1 MHSKADIVTI
11 KAVHDALEELAEQV
25 VFVGGATVSLYAQR
39 QALEFRPTDDV
50 DILIEIYSRAEY
62 IELEQ
67 KLRNKGFAPDSTA
80 SFVGRFTID
89 DKITVDVMPTLPEI
103 LGFSNPW
110 YPKAFAH
117 AIKKEIEAGVYI
129 NIFTAPYFIASK
141 LEAFKSRGKNQQ
153 GELDG
158 RFSQDLEDIVF
169 VFEHRTDIF
178 QEMNDAE
185 PELRKYLREEFT
197 VLMNHPYF
205 EEWLDANASYASPR
219 MVRVILYNIHE
230 FIEGNPK

>member
-11 KAVHDALEELAEQV
+11 KAVHDALEELADQV

-50 DILIEIYSRAEY
+50 DILIELYSRAEY
-62 IELEQ
+62 IELEE
-67 KLRNKGFAPDSTA
+67 KLRNKGFAPDPTA
-80 SFVGRFTID
+80 GFIGRFKID

-110 YPKAFAH
+110 YPKAFAQ
-117 AIKKEIEAGVYI
+117 AIKKEIEEGVSI

-141 LEAFKSRGKNQQ
+141 LEAFKNRGKNEE

-178 QEMNDAE
+178 QEMKDAE
-185 PELRKYLREEFT
+185 PELREYLRAEFT
-197 VLMNHPYF
+197 ALMNHPYF
-205 EEWLDANASYASPR
+205 EEWVDANTSYSSPR
-219 MVRVILYNIHE
+219 IVRVILFSIQE
-230 FIEGNPK
+230 FIE

>member
-11 KAVHDALEELAEQV
+11 KAVHDALEELADQV

-67 KLRNKGFAPDSTA
+67 KLRKKGFAPDPTA
-80 SFVGRFTID
+80 RFVGRFKID
-89 DKITVDVMPTLPEI
+89 DKITVDVMPTLPEV

-110 YPKAFAH
+110 YPQAFAQ
-117 AIKKEIEAGVYI
+117 AIKKEIEEGVFI
-129 NIFTAPYFIASK
+129 NIFTAPYFIATK
-141 LEAFKSRGKNQQ
+141 LEAFKNRGKNEQ

-178 QEMNDAE
+178 QEMKDAE
-185 PELRKYLREEFT
+185 PELREYLRAEFT
-197 VLMNHPYF
+197 ALMSHPYF
-205 EEWLDANASYASPR
+205 EEWVDANTSYSSPR
-219 MVRVILYNIHE
+219 MVRVILFSIQE
-230 FIEGNPK
+230 FIE

>member
-11 KAVHDALEELAEQV
+11 KAVHDALEELADQV

-67 KLRNKGFAPDSTA
+67 KLRNKGFAPDPTA
-80 SFVGRFTID
+80 RFVGRFKID
-89 DKITVDVMPTLPEI
+89 DKITVDVMPTLPEV

-110 YPKAFAH
+110 YPQAFAQ
-117 AIKKEIEAGVYI
+117 AIKKEIEEGVFI
-129 NIFTAPYFIASK
+129 NIFTAPYFIATK
-141 LEAFKSRGKNQQ
+141 LEAFKNRGKNEQ

-178 QEMNDAE
+178 QEMKDAE
-185 PELRKYLREEFT
+185 PELREYLRAEFT
-197 VLMNHPYF
+197 ALMNHPYF
-205 EEWLDANASYASPR
+205 EEWVDANTSYSSPR
-219 MVRVILYNIHE
+219 MVRVILFSIQE
-230 FIEGNPK
+230 FIE

>member
-11 KAVHDALEELAEQV
+11 KAVHDALQELADQV

-50 DILIEIYSRAEY
+50 DILIELYSRAEY

-67 KLRNKGFAPDSTA
+67 KLRNKGFAPDTTA
-80 SFVGRFTID
+80 RFIGRFKID

-117 AIKKEIEAGVYI
+117 AIKKEIEEGVSI

-141 LEAFKSRGKNQQ
+141 LEAFKNRGKNEQ

-158 RFSQDLEDIVF
+158 RFSQELEDIVF

-178 QEMNDAE
+178 QEMRDAE
-185 PELRKYLREEFT
+185 PELREYLRAEFT
-197 VLMNHPYF
+197 ALMSHPYF
-205 EEWLDANASYASPR
+205 EEWIDSNTSYSSLR
-219 MVRVILYNIHE
+219 MVRVILYNLQE
-230 FIEGNPK
+230 FIK